1 MMELP
6 VLVDCSM
13 LKAVLFDFNGVII
26 NDEPLHERLL
36 DKILVEENLR
46 PNPDEYRQFCVG
58 RSDRACITDLFAQR
72 GRILNPA
79 QLDTIVQRKST
90 YYQQYLETMESLPVY
105 PGLVDLITTL
115 QAAELALAVVSGA
128 VRAEIELVLQRLD
141 LAQYFSVLV
150 AGDEIAKSKPEP
162 DGYLLAV
169 ERLNQLTPNLNL
181 HPSECL
187 VIEDTFAGVEAAK
200 RADMQVIGVAHT
212 YPFHM
217 MQRVANWTIDYYSD
231 LELERITAWF
241 EQATSSLAS

>member
-1 MMELP
+1 
-6 VLVDCSM
+6 M

-72 GRILNPA
+72 GRVLNPT
-79 QLDTIVQRKST
+79 QLDTIVQRKSA

-105 PGLVDLITTL
+105 PGLADLITTL
-115 QAAELALAVVSGA
+115 QMADLALAVVSGA
-128 VRAEIELVLQRLD
+128 VQAEIELVLQRLD
-141 LAQYFSVLV
+141 LAQYFSVIV
-150 AGDEIAKSKPEP
+150 AGDEIATSKPEP

-200 RADMQVIGVAHT
+200 RAGMQVIGVAHT

-217 MQRVANWTIDYYSD
+217 MQRVANWAIDYYSD
-231 LELERITAWF
+231 LELERIIAWF

>member
-1 MMELP
+1 
-6 VLVDCSM
+6 M